1 MVSPSDPDPSPPEA
15 HRPPA
20 VLPDQDDW
28 RRLSPLL
35 DEALDLPPEAR
46 AAWLAAIGA
55 DDPSIAAQLRRLLD
69 EDDAARARGFLD
81 GRAPSSTEAT
91 ELSGGLAGVTVG
103 AYTLE
108 APLGQGGSGS
118 VWRARRSDGQ
128 VDAVA
133 AVKLLHLSLLG
144 HSAAGRF
151 RREGAILARLT
162 HPNIAR
168 LMDAGVTPAGQPYLV
183 LELVEGRPI
192 DEQCDALGLD
202 IDARLQLF
210 LDVLGAVAHA
220 HRHLVVHRDIKPQ
233 NVLLT
238 TDRQVKLLDFGIA
251 KLVDDDTPHAEATAL
266 TREAGRVLTPAYAA
280 PEQFGGAPISTA
292 TDIYALGVLL
302 YRLLVGRHPTARA
315 GAGTDEMIH
324 AVIHTEPLR
333 PSRAAARPL
342 DPHTTL
348 TDVDARARQRAS
360 TPERLGR
367 RLHGDLDNILDR
379 MLRKAPAE
387 RYQSVDAVAADLRRH
402 LAHLPVS
409 ARPDVWH
416 YRLAKF
422 VRRHRV
428 AVAATAVLVLTL
440 AGGVVGTLTQA
451 ERARRLGELAQR
463 ERDHALSELAA
474 AEAANEFIGNVLT
487 EGSRQPMSSG
497 ALLDQAASLLDRQFA
512 EAPPLKAR
520 MQVMLG
526 TMYGEMLENAKAI
539 EILDRAAELARV
551 EPGALGAAAR
561 GQVDCLRAALR
572 QDLPALE
579 QALAGLPSLVPTS
592 PQAAADIGGL
602 ADEVQSHAVCLT
614 RRSVLLRRQG
624 RLADAQADARAALD
638 LLGAPRPGREL
649 AWIHAQRE
657 LASAIGNQ
665 GANAQAVQAWR
676 DLLAMLEARGRQRS
690 VYAANAHNNLATR
703 LGNAGQELAAL
714 AAQQEAVSIWRE
726 LQGDAALHPLL
737 WANLAMAFDGVGRR
751 GEADEAYRQA
761 LARIDASTPADV
773 RQGATRLGATL
784 ACRAGRL
791 SECER
796 LVRALEELQR
806 PDLPPGHLDRAALW
820 RARASLAELRGDT
833 EAERAALGETLRI
846 ARASPVR
853 NTLLPHAAVR
863 LAWVEHLG
871 GDPVAA
877 RAAAQLAESAA
888 ADLSRGFDHS
898 SLVGEALLVRGA
910 IEAAGGDTAQALRA
924 LQAAQA
930 HLVATGGSAS
940 PGALEA
946 ARAMA
951 ALERQTRVARRHD

>member
-1 MVSPSDPDPSPPEA
+1 MAPPSDPEPSPPGVKG
-15 HRPPA
+15 PA
-20 VLPDQDDW
+20 AALPGHDDW

-46 AAWLAAIGA
+46 AAWLDALAADEPA
-55 DDPSIAAQLRRLLD
+55 LAAPLRQLLD
-69 EDDAARARGFLD
+69 ENDVARARGFLG
-81 GRAPSSTEAT
+81 GRAPASTGAADLT
-91 ELSGGLAGVTVG
+91 GGLAGATIG

-118 VWRARRSDGQ
+118 VWRARRSDGR

-144 HSAAGRF
+144 HAAAERF

-192 DEQCDALGLD
+192 DEQCDALGFD
-202 IDARLQLF
+202 VDTRLRLF
-210 LDVLGAVAHA
+210 VDVLGAVAHA

-238 TDRQVKLLDFGIA
+238 TDGQVRLLDFGIA
-251 KLVDDDTPHAEATAL
+251 KLVDDDALHAEATAL
-266 TREAGRVLTPAYAA
+266 THEAGRVLTPAYAA
-280 PEQFGGAPISTA
+280 PEQFSGAPISTA

-315 GAGTDEMIH
+315 GAATDEMIH
-324 AVIHTEPLR
+324 AVIHTQPLR

-348 TDVDARARQRAS
+348 TDVDVRARQRAS

-387 RYQSVDAVAADLRRH
+387 RYQSVDDVAADLRRH

-416 YRLAKF
+416 YRMAKF
-422 VRRHRV
+422 VRRHRL
-428 AVAATAVLVLTL
+428 AVAATGVLVLSL
-440 AGGVVGTLTQA
+440 AGGIVGTLTQA
-451 ERARRLGELAQR
+451 QRASRLGELAQR
-463 ERDHALSELAA
+463 ERDHALRELAV

-487 EGSRQPMSSG
+487 EGSRQPMSSA
-497 ALLDQAASLLDRQFA
+497 ALLDQATGLLERQFA
-512 EAPPLKAR
+512 DAPPLKAR
-520 MQVMLG
+520 MQMMLG
-526 TMYGEMLENAKAI
+526 TMYGELLETAKAT
-539 EILDRAAELARV
+539 EVLDAAAELARV
-551 EPGALGAAAR
+551 QTEALGAAAR
-561 GQVDCLRAALR
+561 AQVDCLRAALR

-579 QALAGLPSLVPTS
+579 RAIAMLPAPTPPSQPAADAGALAEGA
-592 PQAAADIGGL
+592 QAR
-602 ADEVQSHAVCLT
+602 AVCLT

-624 RLADAQADARAALD
+624 RLAEAEADARSALG

-665 GANAQAVQAWR
+665 GLNAQAVQAWR
-676 DLLAMLEARGRQRS
+676 ALLAMLESRGRQRS

-714 AAQQEAVSIWRE
+714 AAQEQAVSIWRE

-737 WANLAMAFDGVGRR
+737 WGNLAVAYDVTGRH
-751 GEADEAYRQA
+751 ADASDAYRRA
-761 LARIDASTPADV
+761 LDRIDAGTPADV
-773 RQGATRLGATL
+773 RLSTTRLGATL

-796 LVRALEELQR
+796 LVRTLEQLQQ
-806 PDLPPGHLDRAALW
+806 PDLPPGHLDHAALW
-820 RARASLAELRGDT
+820 RARASLAELRGDSV
-833 EAERAALGETLRI
+833 AERAALAEAVRI
-846 ARASPVR
+846 ARTAPVR
-853 NTLLPHAAVR
+853 STLLPHAATR
-863 LAWVEHLG
+863 LAWVEHLAG
-871 GDPVAA
+871 HPAEA
-877 RAAAQLAESAA
+877 RAAAQLAEAA
-888 ADLSRGFDHS
+888 ATDLSRGFDHS
-898 SLVGEALLVRGA
+898 SLVGQALLVRSA
-910 IEAAGGDTAQALRA
+910 IDAAAGDKARALEAA
-924 LQAAQA
+924 QAAQA
-930 HLVATGGSAS
+930 HLIATSGSSS
-940 PGALEA
+940 PGALDA
-946 ARAMA
+946 ARAVA
-951 ALERQTRVARRHD
+951 ELERQTVVARRPE